1 MQHQGVYMR
10 YRLEYWMG
18 LEPGDNGKIR
28 QSEPGWYECDDW
40 LHMVDAWQATA
51 RILNDHGG
59 AVLMDEAR
67 QELLSCIHTEASEL
81 LGNPATDT
89 IKGAWAV
96 PGQSPAETYWT
107 LRRRAEAEY
116 QARRQARRQRLP
128 APASPQPLK
137 PEPRQPSEAETQ
149 AVTVLAGL
157 GEAKRKCAGPV
168 AEIAA
173 QHPTLDCAGIIRAY
187 YAKAAPIAAAAASSG
202 P

>member
-1 MQHQGVYMR
+1 VCAEHPNWGF
-10 YRLEYWMG
+10 
-18 LEPGDNGKIR
+18 EP
-28 QSEPGWYECDDW
+28 
-40 LHMVDAWQATA
+40 
-51 RILNDHGG
+51 
-59 AVLMDEAR
+59 
-67 QELLSCIHTEASEL
+67 
-81 LGNPATDT
+81 
-89 IKGAWAV
+89 
-96 PGQSPAETYWT
+96 T
-107 LRRRAEAEY
+107 LREFWRRFHNRAPIA
-116 QARRQARRQRLP
+116 AAA

-157 GEAKRKCAGPV
+157 GEAKGKCAGLV